1 MGGVAPFRGG
11 GIQQAR
17 KPGVCGSGN
26 EFPESDGDQSG
37 APEGVGG
44 RATDGVRP
52 ISIWGPEYYGKKHW
66 SLVPL
71 KSWGQ
76 DSGVKKMKG
85 GDFQREGRAR
95 IEHRGRAKE
104 GRGTHTDLWE
114 RRKARDGQS
123 MGDSAEWG
131 EPRRGEMRES

>member
-1 MGGVAPFRGG
+1 VAQSGGKARWCLVGWYTQTAGGAGEQEEGNGG
-11 GIQQAR
+11 G
-17 KPGVCGSGN
+17 GSLQGRRN
-26 EFPESDGDQSG
+26 TTGTETRGS
-37 APEGVGG
+37 EGGG

-104 GRGTHTDLWE
+104 GRGQE
-114 RRKARDGQS
+114 EGQ
-123 MGDSAEWG
+123 GWTING
-131 EPRRGEMRES
+131 GFGRVG

>member
-11 GIQQAR
+11 GIQQAQ
-17 KPGVCGSGN
+17 
-26 EFPESDGDQSG
+26 FPESDGDQSG

-104 GRGTHTDLWE
+104 GRGQE
-114 RRKARDGQS
+114 EGQ
-123 MGDSAEWG
+123 GWTING
-131 EPRRGEMRES
+131 GFGRVG

>member
-17 KPGVCGSGN
+17 KPGARRVGVLRCYV
-26 EFPESDGDQSG
+26 QSG

>member
-1 MGGVAPFRGG
+1 MGGTHKRRGVPASRRKGMGG
-11 GIQQAR
+11 G
-17 KPGVCGSGN
+17 GSLQGRRN
-26 EFPESDGDQSG
+26 TTGTETRGS
-37 APEGVGG
+37 EGGG

>member
-1 MGGVAPFRGG
+1 MGGGGSLQGRRNTTGTETRG
-11 GIQQAR
+11 
-17 KPGVCGSGN
+17 S
-26 EFPESDGDQSG
+26 
-37 APEGVGG
+37 EGGG

-104 GRGTHTDLWE
+104 GRGGGRVTGGKPGFLDG
-114 RRKARDGQS
+114 RSQGRKARDGQS

>member
-17 KPGVCGSGN
+17 KPGARRVGVCGSGN

-104 GRGTHTDLWE
+104 GRGQE
-114 RRKARDGQS
+114 EGQ
-123 MGDSAEWG
+123 GWTING
-131 EPRRGEMRES
+131 GFGRVG